1 MKNFSSFQPQIK
13 SITTSSTPKRDIER
27 KRSFPKHK
35 SKEKDQTASTEYPTT
50 LATKTTFFIHS
61 GKANNSGSQN
71 YSETTMGSQLFR
83 DSGFKEIDL
92 KTVRLSPPRTVSK
105 KPKTASGSPRRSNRE
120 TYPKRQNGMKWG
132 RILTSKDKEIKNLEE
147 ITVTMN
153 KEIHKAVNFLEKNK
167 DIPHLLEEKEKQVE
181 VLHDK
186 LGMILQELDHLKLY
200 TKARSIPNLQDTLR
214 EYRKL
219 EKLEESYS
227 QRAQF
232 DAKETVRKEG
242 NPSSEYN
249 VNQFGNQESIDG
261 LSHRERIQKRDTI
274 RNNPY
279 SINQQIIG
287 DKTQIYKPRN
297 TAHPHEVASTKAETK
312 VFGSPQASKKRDPYD
327 NMLEVDSKK
336 KEHKQELPGSKSHRG
351 KLGYEHDM
359 NPLMKLL
366 KNLQRSLSPGD
377 VHNYQN
383 KYKMYTEDPVK
394 KLVPQYLK
402 SKQLRQT
409 SKEPN
414 PETSNVEVHNKSKKP
429 TVGKETIIEDTTR
442 STFDKGEKS
451 QIKKSKS
458 KHRGTSSLSPIRE
471 KSMTQKIKMAK
482 RNLQLGDLK
491 ASPKAIIPKKS
502 PKNVVAPKHI
512 VVGKGKWKEKDV
524 VQDVNTLLEEYY
536 LVANKYKTLT
546 KILRN
551 KNEKLKKEVQDI
563 SESKIKI
570 S

>member
-1 MKNFSSFQPQIK
+1 MKNFPSFQPQIK
-13 SITTSSTPKRDIER
+13 AITTSSTPKRDIEC

-35 SKEKDQTASTEYPTT
+35 SKEKDQTASTECPTT
-50 LATKTTFFIHS
+50 IATKTTFFIHS
-61 GKANNSGSQN
+61 GKANNSSSQN
-71 YSETTMGSQLFR
+71 YSETTMGSQLFK
-83 DSGFKEIDL
+83 DSGFKELDL

-120 TYPKRQNGMKWG
+120 TNPKRQKAMKWD

-153 KEIHKAVNFLEKNK
+153 KEIHHAVDFLEKNK
-167 DIPHLLEEKEKQVE
+167 DIPQLLEQKKKQVG

-186 LGMILQELDHLKLY
+186 LGMILQEIDHLKLY

-227 QRAQF
+227 QRAQL
-232 DAKETVRKEG
+232 DAKETLRREANYNK
-242 NPSSEYN
+242 YN
-249 VNQFGNQESIDG
+249 VNQFGIQESIDG
-261 LSHRERIQKRDTI
+261 LSHRERMQKRDTI

-279 SINQQIIG
+279 SVNQHIVG
-287 DKTQIYKPRN
+287 DKTQVYKPRN
-297 TAHPHEVASTKAETK
+297 TANLHETIPTKTEGKALGSPKKIEPHENVPET
-312 VFGSPQASKKRDPYD
+312 
-327 NMLEVDSKK
+327 DSKK

-351 KLGYEHDM
+351 KLDYEHDM

-383 KYKMYTEDPVK
+383 KYKMYAEDPVK

-414 PETSNVEVHNKSKKP
+414 PENSNVEVLNKNKKLGP
-429 TVGKETIIEDTTR
+429 GKDTTTEDTMR
-442 STFDKGEKS
+442 LNPDKGEKS
-451 QIKKSKS
+451 QVKKSKA

-482 RNLQLGDLK
+482 RDLRLGDLK
-491 ASPKAIIPKKS
+491 ASPKAIKTS
-502 PKNVVAPKHI
+502 PKNAMTTKHI
-512 VVGKGKWKEKDV
+512 TVGKTKGKEKDI
-524 VQDVNTLLEEYY
+524 VQDVNNLLEEFYF
-536 LVANKYKTLT
+536 VANKYKTLS
-546 KILRN
+546 KILRD
-551 KNEKLKKEVQDI
+551 KNEKLKKEVHDI
-563 SESKIKI
+563 SENKIKI